1 MRSVV
6 RSLGISTIF
15 VHRYASILS
24 AYGLFLAEVPEACVA
39 LPDACVALPDACA
52 TRRMCCARLA
62 PLFYTKAL
70 AKALAKPLA
79 KPLAKWFSTS

>member
-1 MRSVV
+1 V

-39 LPDACVALPDACA
+39 LPDACVALPDACVA
-52 TRRMCCARLA
+52 LGLA
-62 PLFYTKAL
+62 PS
-70 AKALAKPLA
+70 
-79 KPLAKWFSTS
+79 STLKH